1 MELQEYKFI
10 ISPENIK
17 SDLVFVP
24 YTGETDITT
33 IIDPCCLTATTISA
47 TTTGTTGVYLPMDY
61 ILSGNTGGTSFLTG
75 LSVNIMLTESA
86 VDLGYYT
93 PTDGL
98 MLQADVLN
106 NFIATANTINPYTY
120 TFYNTS
126 DLEFIKFLQ
135 LSTYTLDWG
144 DGSPQQSVVG
154 ITPLTHIY
162 PTASNN
168 YTITLTANSPWGISK
183 VEKPVTV
190 PYSNVTITNPQ
201 GNIVFYPA
209 GGSWA
214 STPISYDYIF
224 TGDSNTDVNDYYSY
238 NYTSV
243 PFVITGFTE
252 STLNDLSQYGPKIN
266 LAGGKYKLGVQ
277 VTGNTGSIG
286 TYWGVDP
293 TGSYSA
299 YTINGVNYFDYED
312 YTIYVVDSYGLVPG
326 DLVLSALT
334 KNEALLNVI
343 DEPEIITNVFIE
355 RGKYTALENVMR
367 LGEVDNV
374 GDLEKYGYKYFNV
387 EKVSK

>member
-17 SDLVFVP
+17 SDLVFVT
-24 YTGETDITT
+24 YTGDTDITT

-47 TTTGTTGVYLPMDY
+47 TTTGTTGVYLPMDFL
-61 ILSGNTGGTSFLTG
+61 LSGNTGGTSFLTG

-98 MLQADVLN
+98 IIQADVLN
-106 NFIATANTINPYTY
+106 NFIVTANTLNPYTF

-135 LSTYTLDWG
+135 LSKYNLDWG
-144 DGSPQQSVVG
+144 DGSPIQPVLG
-154 ITPLTHIY
+154 ITPLTHTY
-162 PTASNN
+162 PTAPNT
-168 YTITLTANSPWGISK
+168 YTITLTASSPWGISK
-183 VEKPVTV
+183 VEKTVTT
-190 PYSNVTITNPQ
+190 PYINVVITNPQ
-201 GNIVFYPA
+201 GNITFYPA

-214 STPISYDYIF
+214 GTPISYDYIF
-224 TGDSNTDVNDYYSY
+224 TGDSNTDINDYYSY

-243 PFVITGFTE
+243 PFVVSGFTE
-252 STLNDLSQYGPKIN
+252 STLNDLAQYGPKIN

-277 VTGNTGSIG
+277 VTGTPGEIG

-293 TGSYSA
+293 TGLYSA

-312 YTIYVVDSYGLVPG
+312 FTIYVTESYGLVPG

-343 DEPEIITNVFIE
+343 DEPEIITNVFVE
-355 RGKYTALENVMR
+355 RGKYTELENVMR

-374 GDLEKYGYKYFNV
+374 GDLEKYGYKYFNI
-387 EKVSK
+387 EKVST

>member
-24 YTGETDITT
+24 YTGDTDITT

-61 ILSGNTGGTSFLTG
+61 LLSGNTGGTSFLTG
-75 LSVNIMLTESA
+75 LSVNIMFTESA
-86 VDLGYYT
+86 VDFGYYT

-98 MLQADVLN
+98 IIQADVLN
-106 NFIATANTINPYTY
+106 NFIVTANTLNPYTF

-135 LSTYTLDWG
+135 LSKYSLDWG
-144 DGSPQQSVVG
+144 DGSPIQPILG
-154 ITPLTHIY
+154 ITPLSHTY
-162 PTASNN
+162 PTAPNT
-168 YTITLTANSPWGISK
+168 YTITLTASSPWGISK
-183 VEKPVTV
+183 VEKTV
-190 PYSNVTITNPQ
+190 ITPYTNVVITNPQ
-201 GNIVFYPA
+201 GSITFYPA
-209 GGSWA
+209 GGTWTG
-214 STPISYDYIF
+214 TPISYDYIF
-224 TGDSNTDVNDYYSY
+224 TGDSNTDINDYYSY

-243 PFVITGFTE
+243 PFVVTGFTE
-252 STLNDLSQYGPKIN
+252 STLNDLAQYGPKIN

-277 VTGNTGSIG
+277 VTGTTGEIG

-293 TGSYSA
+293 TGLYSA

-312 YTIYVVDSYGLVPG
+312 YTIYITESYGLVPG

-343 DEPEIITNVFIE
+343 DEPEIITNVFVE

-387 EKVSK
+387 EKVST

>member
-387 EKVSK
+387 EKVST

>member
-1 MELQEYKFI
+1 MESQEYKFI

-17 SDLVFVP
+17 SDLVFVT

-47 TTTGTTGVYLPMDY
+47 TTTGTTGVYLPMNY

-209 GGSWA
+209 GGSWSA
-214 STPISYDYIF
+214 TPISYDYIF
-224 TGDSNTDVNDYYSY
+224 TGDSNTDVTDYYSY

-387 EKVSK
+387 EKVST

>member
-17 SDLVFVP
+17 SDLVFVS
-24 YTGETDITT
+24 YTGDTDITT

-61 ILSGNTGGTSFLTG
+61 LLSGNTGGTSFLTG
-75 LSVNIMLTESA
+75 LSVNIMFTESA
-86 VDLGYYT
+86 VDFGYYT

-98 MLQADVLN
+98 IIQADVLN
-106 NFIATANTINPYTY
+106 NFIVTANTLNPYTF

-135 LSTYTLDWG
+135 LSKYSLDWG
-144 DGSPQQSVVG
+144 DGSPIQPILG
-154 ITPLTHIY
+154 ITPLSHTY
-162 PTASNN
+162 PTAPNT
-168 YTITLTANSPWGISK
+168 YTITLTASSPWGISK
-183 VEKPVTV
+183 VEKTV
-190 PYSNVTITNPQ
+190 ITPYTNVVITNPQ
-201 GNIVFYPA
+201 GSITFYPA
-209 GGSWA
+209 GGTWTG
-214 STPISYDYIF
+214 TPISYDYIF
-224 TGDSNTDVNDYYSY
+224 TGDSNTDINDYYSY

-243 PFVITGFTE
+243 PFVVTGFTE
-252 STLNDLSQYGPKIN
+252 STLNDLAQYGPKIN

-277 VTGNTGSIG
+277 VTGTTGEIG

-293 TGSYSA
+293 TGLYSA

-312 YTIYVVDSYGLVPG
+312 YTIYITESYGLVPG

-343 DEPEIITNVFIE
+343 DEPEIITNVFVE

-387 EKVSK
+387 EKVST

>member
-1 MELQEYKFI
+1 MESQEYKFI

-224 TGDSNTDVNDYYSY
+224 TGDSNTDVTDYYSY

-387 EKVSK
+387 EKVST

>member
-98 MLQADVLN
+98 IIQADVLN

-154 ITPLTHIY
+154 ITPLTHTY
-162 PTASNN
+162 PTAPNN

-209 GGSWA
+209 GGSWSA
-214 STPISYDYIF
+214 TPISYDYIF

-277 VTGNTGSIG
+277 VTGSTGAIG

-293 TGSYSA
+293 TGLYSA

-355 RGKYTALENVMR
+355 RGKYTAWENVMR

-387 EKVSK
+387 EKVST

>member
-1 MELQEYKFI
+1 MESQEYKFI

-33 IIDPCCLTATTISA
+33 IIDPCCLTATTISS

-224 TGDSNTDVNDYYSY
+224 TGDSNTDVTDYYSY

-266 LAGGKYKLGVQ
+266 LAGGKYKLGIQ

-387 EKVSK
+387 EKVST

>member
-24 YTGETDITT
+24 YTGDTDITT

-61 ILSGNTGGTSFLTG
+61 LLSGNTGGTSFLTG
-75 LSVNIMLTESA
+75 LSVNIMFTESA
-86 VDLGYYT
+86 VDFGYYT

-98 MLQADVLN
+98 IIQADVLN
-106 NFIATANTINPYTY
+106 NFIVTANTLNRYTF

-135 LSTYTLDWG
+135 LSKYSLDWG
-144 DGSPQQSVVG
+144 DGSPIQPILG
-154 ITPLTHIY
+154 ITPLSHTY
-162 PTASNN
+162 PTAPNT
-168 YTITLTANSPWGISK
+168 YTITLTASSPWGISK
-183 VEKPVTV
+183 VEKTV
-190 PYSNVTITNPQ
+190 ITPYTNVVITNPQ
-201 GNIVFYPA
+201 GSITFYPA
-209 GGSWA
+209 GGTWTG
-214 STPISYDYIF
+214 TPISYDYIF
-224 TGDSNTDVNDYYSY
+224 TGDSNTDINDYYSY

-243 PFVITGFTE
+243 PFVVTGFTE
-252 STLNDLSQYGPKIN
+252 STLNDLAQYGPKIN

-277 VTGNTGSIG
+277 VTGTTGEIG

-293 TGSYSA
+293 TGLYSA

-312 YTIYVVDSYGLVPG
+312 YTIYITESYGLVPG

-343 DEPEIITNVFIE
+343 DEPEIITNVFVE

-387 EKVSK
+387 EKVST

>member
-1 MELQEYKFI
+1 MESQEYKFI

-17 SDLVFVP
+17 SDLVFVT

-209 GGSWA
+209 GGSWSA
-214 STPISYDYIF
+214 TPISYDYIF
-224 TGDSNTDVNDYYSY
+224 TGDSNTDVTDYYSY

-266 LAGGKYKLGVQ
+266 LAGGKYKLGIQ

-387 EKVSK
+387 EKVST

>member
-17 SDLVFVP
+17 SDLVFVT
-24 YTGETDITT
+24 YTGDTDITT

-47 TTTGTTGVYLPMDY
+47 TTTGTTGVYLPMDFL
-61 ILSGNTGGTSFLTG
+61 LSGNTGGTSFLTG

-98 MLQADVLN
+98 IIQADVLN
-106 NFIATANTINPYTY
+106 NFIVTANTLNPYTF

-135 LSTYTLDWG
+135 LSKYSLDWG
-144 DGSPQQSVVG
+144 DGSPIQPVLG
-154 ITPLTHIY
+154 ITPLTHTY
-162 PTASNN
+162 PTAPNT
-168 YTITLTANSPWGISK
+168 YTITLTASSPWGISK
-183 VEKPVTV
+183 VEKTVTT
-190 PYSNVTITNPQ
+190 PYINVVITNPQ
-201 GNIVFYPA
+201 GNITFYPA

-214 STPISYDYIF
+214 GTPISYDYIF
-224 TGDSNTDVNDYYSY
+224 TGDSNTDINDYYSY

-243 PFVITGFTE
+243 PFVVSGFTE
-252 STLNDLSQYGPKIN
+252 STLNDLAQYGPKIN

-277 VTGNTGSIG
+277 VTGTTGEIG

-293 TGSYSA
+293 TGLYSA

-312 YTIYVVDSYGLVPG
+312 FTIYVTESYGLVPG

-343 DEPEIITNVFIE
+343 DEPEIITNVFVE

-374 GDLEKYGYKYFNV
+374 GDLEKYGYKYFNI
-387 EKVSK
+387 EKVST